1 MRIKER
7 IRDTVA
13 GFTTGNQKQ
22 DGKNALHRLID
33 KRDEYHDL
41 DSRVS
46 QLIEKHPDILHEKD
60 DQGRT
65 PLRHACQAALESGSH
80 GIGRLRDAIKHMAE
94 RGASFNEPDNEGV
107 TPLHAIAGAGMSGTS
122 LFYHAMQEHG
132 GDITVKDSNGQ
143 TPLHYIC
150 KYSENADWH
159 DILKDAIRTAIDHG
173 ADLNATDNQGC
184 TPTDLLPDELC
195 LNPGARPADDMK
207 QFAYD
212 YAKGVQNMARAEQS
226 ASLRSG
232 QNTPANDMDR

>member
-60 DQGRT
+60 EQGRT
-65 PLRHACQAALESGSH
+65 PLRHACQAALESGPY
-80 GIGRLRDAIKHMAE
+80 GIGSLHDAIKHMAE
-94 RGASFNEPDNEGV
+94 HGAAFNEPDNEGV
-107 TPLHAIAGAGMSGTS
+107 TPLHAIAGAGMSGS
-122 LFYHAMQEHG
+122 NLFRCALEEHG
-132 GDITVKDSNGQ
+132 GDIHLKDAIGQ

-150 KYSENADWH
+150 KYCENAGWH
-159 DILKDAIRTAIDHG
+159 DTLKDAIRIAIDHG
-173 ADLNATDNQGC
+173 ADLSTTDNQGR

-195 LNPGARPADDMK
+195 LNPGARPAEDMK
-207 QFAYD
+207 QFARD
-212 YAKGVQNMARAEQS
+212 YAKEVQNMGRAEQS
-226 ASLRSG
+226 APHLSD
-232 QNTPANDMDR
+232 QNPPANDMDR

>member
-46 QLIEKHPDILHEKD
+46 LLIDKHPDILHEKD

-65 PLRHACQAALESGSH
+65 PLRHACQAALESGSD
-80 GIGRLRDAIKHMAE
+80 GIGRLHDAIKHMAE

-107 TPLHAIAGAGMSGTS
+107 TPLHAIAGAGVSGS
-122 LFYHAMQEHG
+122 NLFSCTLEEHG
-132 GDITVKDSNGQ
+132 GDIHLKDAIGQ

-150 KYSENADWH
+150 KHCENAGWH
-159 DILKDAIRTAIDHG
+159 DTLKDAIRIAIDHG
-173 ADLNATDNQGC
+173 ADLNATDNQGR

-195 LNPGARPADDMK
+195 LNPMARPAEDMK

-212 YAKGVQNMARAEQS
+212 YAKEVQNMGCAEQS
-226 ASLRSG
+226 ASHRSD
-232 QNTPANDMDR
+232 QNPPTNDMDR

>member
-1 MRIKER
+1 
-7 IRDTVA
+7 
-13 GFTTGNQKQ
+13 
-22 DGKNALHRLID
+22 
-33 KRDEYHDL
+33 
-41 DSRVS
+41 VS

-65 PLRHACQAALESGSH
+65 PLRHACQAALESGSY

-173 ADLNATDNQGC
+173 ADLNAADNQGR

-195 LNPGARPADDMK
+195 LNPGARPAEDMK

-212 YAKGVQNMARAEQS
+212 YEKEVQNMGRAEQS
-226 ASLRSG
+226 APHRSD
-232 QNTPANDMDR
+232 QNPPANDMDR